1 MAIDFAADRLDV
13 LENADPKA
21 LKVFYDALKYDQSRA
36 DRLLRDNRKLEN
48 AARMLAE
55 RTNTKTARTFYR
67 EFSETYGMG
76 AQIKRAEARAAQYAK
91 EVGKLKTSR
100 NKLMSE
106 REQLGKLKQT
116 EEELLESAD
125 LQKNPTKWFR
135 DSFGINVT
143 LGDKVAPSKFVG
155 DKSPGMYRALQIA
168 SGQSDGYFAD
178 KFNDMG
184 VDVDELYKLYRTNR
198 DGYETRIEEIA
209 EEANKRYSEDLKD
222 FASSQNR
229 QFSHDVITNYF
240 NTAMKSYIN
249 SEVLTDAIDNELSAL
264 NDTISYFG
272 DGGALA
278 DYASVEVMTEGY
290 NKMLAGMAAIHFD
303 GNVEAAREFVD
314 SSLFKEGLPSTDTMD
329 KAQALSSVDP
339 SLLENASDM
348 TEEERSLMLSRM
360 VNQAVGSRTD
370 PGAAMIGQLFKDLDT
385 FNENSAFKMWRRA
398 NGIVST
404 APPGLAEFQRYNR
417 QVKRTGSGLYR
428 TKRTGDV
435 REVTVVDERYAIP
448 TRTGVMSFAADTE
461 DGSKKYL
468 TGQELEAMSAEQLTS
483 DETRYV
489 EVDLTEDEVRERI
502 FASIVNPENNP
513 DMREELQKFGKTE
526 GFKSRARMVYDKNE
540 GKFVILDDNLAV
552 VYSGGVENPSALLID
567 VNDSRFAE
575 PAGSAKGFQ
584 ANKAQNRLEDDE
596 FAAMMA
602 LKQGE
607 QATQLAG
614 YQPAQRAKVATKTF
628 MGELTFIPGQDEL
641 TFSYLTVGPDGRRE
655 TRTVT
660 FDELVDSKVVT
671 NDDEGFARYREMT
684 GAKDEATP
692 RERRQFDRM
701 FRPPLLGKGRQ
712 YRQRDRGSRRARV
725 QAGDVTSEVET
736 YEAADFRPP
745 EPVVKAPEAPEAPE
759 TPAAQ
764 KETEGRGV
772 KRDPF
777 TADLTGGDPD
787 AGPTDDEMMARFGR
801 KKTTPPVSFA
811 TAFDV
816 KTPLDLGV
824 FEGVEGDPS
833 FTATDRPGVEEFA
846 GSPTYGAAFTGALT
860 GQSSTDRQVQRFLRT
875 PRGKALSL
883 AMNPYDPNE
892 YKQLVDQSNLQRAL
906 GAFGVDPESLPKG
919 PNEEMRRLLEGQGVD
934 VASSRTDDEDE
945 NTQNSNKR
953 EVASAA
959 RPNT

>member
-55 RTNTKTARTFYR
+55 RTNTATAREFYR
-67 EFSETYGMG
+67 EFQKTYGMR
-76 AQIKRAEARAAQYAK
+76 AQIDRIEDRAAKYAK
-91 EVGKLKTSR
+91 EVGKLETSR
-100 NKLMSE
+100 NKLLRE
-106 REQLGKLKQT
+106 REQLGKLTQT
-116 EEELLESAD
+116 EEELLASAE
-125 LQKNPTKWFR
+125 LQKNPMKWFR
-135 DSFGINVT
+135 DSFGINPT
-143 LGDKVAPSKFVG
+143 LGEKKAPSKFVG

-222 FASSQNR
+222 FASSQDR
-229 QFSHDVITNYF
+229 QFSHDVITTYF

-290 NKMLAGMAAIHFD
+290 NTMLKGMAAIHFD
-303 GNVEAAREFVD
+303 GDVEAARAFVD
-314 SSLFKEGLPSTDTMD
+314 GSLFKEGLPSTDTMD
-329 KAQALSSVDP
+329 KAQALSSVDS

-428 TKRTGDV
+428 AKRTGDV

-489 EVDLTEDEVRERI
+489 EVDLTEDQVRERI
-502 FASIVNPENNP
+502 FAAIVNPENNP
-513 DMREELQKFGKTE
+513 DMREELQKFGRTE
-526 GFKSRARMVYDKNE
+526 GFKSRARMVYDKKE

-584 ANKAQNRLEDDE
+584 ANKAQNRLDDDE
-596 FAAMMA
+596 FAAMLA

-684 GAKDEATP
+684 GAKDKATP

-725 QAGDVTSEVET
+725 QAGDMTSEVET
-736 YEAADFRPP
+736 YEAEDFRPP
-745 EPVVKAPEAPEAPE
+745 EPVVEAPE
-759 TPAAQ
+759 TTETPKDGGTAKQ
-764 KETEGRGV
+764 KTGGRGAKAGGAEIGPEGRALRAGSG
-772 KRDPF
+772 
-777 TADLTGGDPD
+777 AAGTGGDSGSNLPRTEAAAGELYAQKIQGAD
-787 AGPTDDEMMARFGR
+787 AVERGVAPGFADTDPLKVGDIPGVQVPYRFGENPEPVVGISSESQDKTSDDNSTGS
-801 KKTTPPVSFA
+801 KKSLAAGVTVDQEALIPRLMEAVPSYFA
-811 TAFDV
+811 KFMEVNDERT
-816 KTPLDLGV
+816 L
-824 FEGVEGDPS
+824 
-833 FTATDRPGVEEFA
+833 EE
-846 GSPTYGAAFTGALT
+846 GAAQEALRAAQEAT
-860 GQSSTDRQVQRFLRT
+860 QRSATIR
-875 PRGKALSL
+875 
-883 AMNPYDPNE
+883 
-892 YKQLVDQSNLQRAL
+892 
-906 GAFGVDPESLPKG
+906 PK
-919 PNEEMRRLLEGQGVD
+919 
-934 VASSRTDDEDE
+934 
-945 NTQNSNKR
+945 
-953 EVASAA
+953 
-959 RPNT
+959 